1 MRFKKI
7 LIAAMAVVMMLGTT
21 GCVYE
26 DEATN
31 LK

>member
-1 MRFKKI
+1 MFKKI
-7 LIAAMAVVMMLGTT
+7 LIAALAVAMVLGTT